1 MVRRETFAVETSMG
15 EDGTVTQRLRPVV
28 TFYPDEYPAATP
40 VEPPSL
46 RTWQPSYIDADGV
59 PVFTL

>member
-1 MVRRETFAVETSMG
+1 MG